1 MRNSIATGK
10 GFQKCMKMVTDLI
23 KLFEVQTDAVDYA
36 EYNNVCTIE
45 N

>member
-1 MRNSIATGK
+1 MRESTATGK

-36 EYNNVCTIE
+36 EFINVCKIQ